1 MQEQNF
7 SCNIG
12 INKRAQKILK
22 LLVDCYIREGQPV
35 SSKFLAQASELN
47 ISAASVRNI
56 MADLEDAGLIHA
68 PHTSAGRIPTIK
80 GYRFFVNELIN
91 VRSLPEFGAMDV
103 EDKLRLSSCSGTKE
117 LITGASSLLSEMT
130 HLTSLV
136 MLPCREAAVLR
147 HIEFLPLSGNRILVI
162 LVLQKSEVQNRII
175 YTDRCYSP
183 SELQT
188 IGNYLTANF
197 AGKELSEIRQLL
209 VAAMK
214 NDQDQIAHLTQE
226 IIDMT
231 SQAFVNNENPD
242 YVVAGETNLL
252 TAQDQIAIHQ
262 LRDLF
267 VAFAAKRDI
276 LHLLGQCLHASGVRI
291 YIGEESG
298 YAPLN
303 DCSLV
308 VSPYSE
314 GDKVVGVV
322 GVIGPTRMAYDKA
335 IAAVDIT
342 ARLLG
347 TALGE
352 LE

>member
-1 MQEQNF
+1 MQEQHFN
-7 SCNIG
+7 SAID
-12 INKRAQKILK
+12 INERAQKILK
-22 LLVDCYIREGQPV
+22 LLIDCYIREGQPV
-35 SSKFLAQASELN
+35 SSKVLAQTSELN

-68 PHTSAGRIPTIK
+68 PHTSAGRVPTIK
-80 GYRFFVNELIN
+80 GYRFFVNDLIN
-91 VRSLPEFGAMDV
+91 VQSLPELSEIDF
-103 EDKLRLSSCSGTKE
+103 EDKLRSCANTKE
-117 LITGASSLLSEMT
+117 IITAASSLLSDMT

-136 MLPCREAAVLR
+136 MLPCRESVVLR
-147 HIEFLPLSGNRILVI
+147 HIEFLPLSDNRVLVI
-162 LVLQKSEVQNRII
+162 LVLYKGEVQNRII
-175 YTDRCYSP
+175 YTDRCYSS

-197 AGKELSEIRQLL
+197 AGKELNEIRQLL
-209 VAAMK
+209 FAAME
-214 NDQDQIAHLTQE
+214 NDQAQIAHLTQA

-231 SQAFVNNENPD
+231 SQVFAKSANENPD
-242 YVVAGETNLL
+242 YVLAGKTNLL
-252 TAQDQIAIHQ
+252 AAQDQVTIHK

-267 VAFAAKRDI
+267 AAFEAKRDI
-276 LHLLGQCLHASGVRI
+276 LHLLGQCLRADGVRI

-308 VSPYSE
+308 MSPYSE

-322 GVIGPTRMAYDKA
+322 GVIGPTRMAYDKVL
-335 IAAVDIT
+335 AAVDVT

-347 TALGE
+347 VALNE
-352 LE
+352 LA